1 MKNPPSAS
9 VRPPIHTTQRV
20 PIVSSKPRSG
30 CGNGGGGT
38 AGGVVAASF
47 DVSTAVVVVAG
58 AMDSASGRIGGG
70 SGTIPGEARGEV
82 RSNACVGGNGGGTG
96 LARAIWLASI
106 ASPHRRHTATVAS
119 AHRRT

>member
-20 PIVSSKPRSG
+20 PIVSSNPRSG
-30 CGNGGGGT
+30 CGNGGGGGGT
-38 AGGVVAASF
+38 AGGLVAASF
-47 DVSTAVVVVAG
+47 DVSTAVVVAAG

-106 ASPHRRHTATVAS
+106 ASRRLRS
-119 AHRRT
+119 